1 MKILKWTKRIAIGFL
16 FVGWGFNVLNTF
28 FPSKISS
35 LGMTFSYMISVYA
48 LMTDI
53 IIRGKNGSTKRK

>member
-28 FPSKISS
+28 FPSKVAA
-35 LGMTFSYMISVYA
+35 LVMVFSYMISVYA
-48 LMTDI
+48 LMIDI
-53 IIRGKNGSTKRK
+53 AIRRKNGSTKRK